1 MQLAQM
7 LGEAK
12 DELDALKQNN
22 NDLRGAMINAI
33 KVGVMFDACLVHRFF
48 LFFFWKDAQWLRT
61 QIFFK

>member
-1 MQLAQM
+1 MQLAQL

-33 KVGVMFDACLVHRFF
+33 KVGVICLM
-48 LFFFWKDAQWLRT
+48 LT
-61 QIFFK
+61 S

>member
-33 KVGVMFDACLVHRFF
+33 KVGVMFDACLVHRI
-48 LFFFWKDAQWLRT
+48 FFFGRT
-61 QIFFK
+61 AHANILQMNE

>member
-48 LFFFWKDAQWLRT
+48 FVGRT
-61 QIFFK
+61 RNGCARK